1 MLKTDFGLYKKD
13 TTVKAYVPEKEIE
26 DKIAIDFNEEETP
39 AKDSIKKK
47 KPSKLQKKIH
57 SLKEKLN
64 KFGEDAKEEEEEEF
78 DFD

>member
-47 KPSKLQKKIH
+47 AI
-57 SLKEKLN
+57 
-64 KFGEDAKEEEEEEF
+64 
-78 DFD
+78 

>member
-47 KPSKLQKKIH
+47 SNLNFRKKFIH
-57 SLKEKLN
+57 LKKS
-64 KFGEDAKEEEEEEF
+64 
-78 DFD
+78 